1 MTIANI
7 KQNGEKFEAR
17 PLKSGTIPSCPLSPD
32 LFNIVLE
39 VLDRAIR
46 QQMEIKGIQIGKE
59 KVKISLFADDMI
71 VYISD
76 PKQSMTFPHFLL
88 YKFQCLWFYVKF
100 LDPLRFD
107 LSTRR

>member
-1 MTIANI
+1 MTVANI

-59 KVKISLFADDMI
+59 KVKISLFADMI
-71 VYISD
+71 SNRKNFKRNPTAD
-76 PKQSMTFPHFLL
+76 KQIQQSE
-88 YKFQCLWFYVKF
+88 YKIN
-100 LDPLRFD
+100 
-107 LSTRR
+107 